1 MSIEVKNLRFRYG
14 ARPVIGDVSFTAEK
28 GELLAVLGPNGVGKS
43 TLFRCLLGFLK
54 PVGGE
59 ILVDG
64 KELTA
69 YSRRELAKKIA
80 YIPQS
85 HTPAFDHTVLDS
97 VLMGMTAQLRVFEQP
112 GQAQREKAM
121 QMLRALGIEKL
132 SSRGCMKISGGER
145 QLMLLARAL
154 VQDASMLIMD
164 EPTANLD
171 YGNSCRVMERVKK
184 LGQTGYTII
193 FSTHNMSSVEEICDN
208 IALINRSQVVLS
220 GNVTE
225 VKSRFRT
232 NNFTLRFHTGS
243 GKLQPIPEMFSLLTE
258 KDLAGTSE
266 VRIHKEPGIT
276 NSALL
281 SALAGQTEIISFT
294 EEIPSMNDIFI
305 NTVSG
310 TNTTQA

>member
-121 QMLRALGIEKL
+121 QMRRALGIEKL

-193 FSTHNMSSVEEICDN
+193 FSTHDPNQAFSYATKVL
-208 IALINRSQVVLS
+208 ALKDGGVMAVGAPEAVLTEDVLS
-220 GNVTE
+220 SLYG
-225 VKSRFRT
+225 
-232 NNFTLRFHTGS
+232 
-243 GKLQPIPEMFSLLTE
+243 IPVARCEIETVFGRKTICMP
-258 KDLAGTSE
+258 
-266 VRIHKEPGIT
+266 VPGGMED
-276 NSALL
+276 A
-281 SALAGQTEIISFT
+281 
-294 EEIPSMNDIFI
+294 
-305 NTVSG
+305 
-310 TNTTQA
+310 

>member
-1 MSIEVKNLRFRYG
+1 MSIEVKNLRFCYG

-54 PVGGE
+54 PVSGE

-64 KELTA
+64 KELGA

-97 VLMGMTAQLRVFEQP
+97 VLMGMTAQLGVFEQP
-112 GQAQREKAM
+112 GQAQREKAL

-184 LGQTGYTII
+184 LGQNGYTIFFPRTTPI
-193 FSTHNMSSVEEICDN
+193 RRFPMQRRYW
-208 IALINRSQVVLS
+208 RS
-220 GNVTE
+220 
-225 VKSRFRT
+225 K
-232 NNFTLRFHTGS
+232 
-243 GKLQPIPEMFSLLTE
+243 M
-258 KDLAGTSE
+258 A
-266 VRIHKEPGIT
+266 
-276 NSALL
+276 A
-281 SALAGQTEIISFT
+281 
-294 EEIPSMNDIFI
+294 
-305 NTVSG
+305 
-310 TNTTQA
+310 

>member
-28 GELLAVLGPNGVGKS
+28 GALLAVLGPNGVGKS

-64 KELTA
+64 KELGA

-85 HTPAFDHTVLDS
+85 HSPAFDHTVLDS
-97 VLMGMTAQLRVFEQP
+97 VLMGMTAQLGVFEQP

-132 SSRGCMKISGGER
+132 ADRGCMKISGGER

-193 FSTHNMSSVEEICDN
+193 FSTHDPNQAFSYATKVL
-208 IALINRSQVVLS
+208 ALKDGGVMAVGAPEAVLTEDVLS
-220 GNVTE
+220 RLYG
-225 VKSRFRT
+225 
-232 NNFTLRFHTGS
+232 
-243 GKLQPIPEMFSLLTE
+243 IPVARCEMETVFGRKTICMP
-258 KDLAGTSE
+258 
-266 VRIHKEPGIT
+266 VPGGMED
-276 NSALL
+276 A
-281 SALAGQTEIISFT
+281 
-294 EEIPSMNDIFI
+294 
-305 NTVSG
+305 
-310 TNTTQA
+310 

>member
-97 VLMGMTAQLRVFEQP
+97 VLMGMTAQLGVFEQP
-112 GQAQREKAM
+112 GQAQREKAL

-132 SSRGCMKISGGER
+132 ADRGCMKISGGER

-193 FSTHNMSSVEEICDN
+193 FSTHDPNQAFSYATKVL
-208 IALINRSQVVLS
+208 ALKDGGVMAVGAPEAVLTEDVLS
-220 GNVTE
+220 RLYG
-225 VKSRFRT
+225 
-232 NNFTLRFHTGS
+232 
-243 GKLQPIPEMFSLLTE
+243 IPVARCEMETVFGRKTICMP
-258 KDLAGTSE
+258 
-266 VRIHKEPGIT
+266 VPGGMEG
-276 NSALL
+276 A
-281 SALAGQTEIISFT
+281 
-294 EEIPSMNDIFI
+294 
-305 NTVSG
+305 
-310 TNTTQA
+310 

>member
-64 KELTA
+64 KELGA

-85 HTPAFDHTVLDS
+85 HSPAFDHTVLDS
-97 VLMGMTAQLRVFEQP
+97 VLMGMTAQLGVFEQP

-121 QMLRALGIEKL
+121 QMLRALGMEKL
-132 SSRGCMKISGGER
+132 SSRSCMKISGGER

-171 YGNSCRVMERVKK
+171 YGNSCRVMERVKR
-184 LGQTGYTII
+184 LGQNGYTII
-193 FSTHNMSSVEEICDN
+193 FSTHDPNQAFSYATKVL
-208 IALINRSQVVLS
+208 ALKDGGVMAVGAPEAVLTEDVLS
-220 GNVTE
+220 
-225 VKSRFRT
+225 
-232 NNFTLRFHTGS
+232 
-243 GKLQPIPEMFSLLTE
+243 KLYGIPVARCEMETVFGRKTICMP
-258 KDLAGTSE
+258 
-266 VRIHKEPGIT
+266 VPGGMEG
-276 NSALL
+276 A
-281 SALAGQTEIISFT
+281 
-294 EEIPSMNDIFI
+294 
-305 NTVSG
+305 
-310 TNTTQA
+310 

>member
-1 MSIEVKNLRFRYG
+1 MSIEVKNLRFCYG
-14 ARPVIGDVSFTAEK
+14 ARPVIGDVSFTSGK

-54 PVGGE
+54 PVSGE

-64 KELTA
+64 KELGA
-69 YSRRELAKKIA
+69 YSRRELAKKLA

-97 VLMGMTAQLRVFEQP
+97 VLMGMTAQLGVFEQP
-112 GQAQREKAM
+112 GQAQREKAL

-145 QLMLLARAL
+145 QLMLLARSL

-184 LGQTGYTII
+184 LGQAGYTII
-193 FSTHNMSSVEEICDN
+193 FSTHDPNQAFSYATKVL
-208 IALINRSQVVLS
+208 ALKDGGVMAVGAPEAVLTEDVLS
-220 GNVTE
+220 RLYG
-225 VKSRFRT
+225 
-232 NNFTLRFHTGS
+232 
-243 GKLQPIPEMFSLLTE
+243 IPVARCEMETVFGRKTICMP
-258 KDLAGTSE
+258 
-266 VRIHKEPGIT
+266 VPGGMEG
-276 NSALL
+276 A
-281 SALAGQTEIISFT
+281 
-294 EEIPSMNDIFI
+294 
-305 NTVSG
+305 
-310 TNTTQA
+310 

>member
-1 MSIEVKNLRFRYG
+1 MSIEVKNLRFCYG
-14 ARPVIGDVSFTAEK
+14 ARPVIGDVSFTVEK

-54 PVGGE
+54 PVSGE

-64 KELTA
+64 KELGA
-69 YSRRELAKKIA
+69 YSRRELAKKLA

-112 GQAQREKAM
+112 GQAQREKAV

-132 SSRGCMKISGGER
+132 ADRGCMKISGGER

-193 FSTHNMSSVEEICDN
+193 FSTHDPNQAFSYATKVL
-208 IALINRSQVVLS
+208 ALKDGGVMAVGAPEAVLTQAVLS
-220 GNVTE
+220 RLYGIPVARCEMETAFGRKTICMPVPGGTE
-225 VKSRFRT
+225 
-232 NNFTLRFHTGS
+232 G
-243 GKLQPIPEMFSLLTE
+243 
-258 KDLAGTSE
+258 A
-266 VRIHKEPGIT
+266 
-276 NSALL
+276 
-281 SALAGQTEIISFT
+281 
-294 EEIPSMNDIFI
+294 
-305 NTVSG
+305 
-310 TNTTQA
+310 

>member
-64 KELTA
+64 KELGA

-85 HTPAFDHTVLDS
+85 HSPAFDHTVLDN
-97 VLMGMTAQLRVFEQP
+97 VLMGMTAQLGVFEQP
-112 GQAQREKAM
+112 GQAQREKAL
-121 QMLRALGIEKL
+121 QMLRALGIQKL
-132 SSRGCMKISGGER
+132 ADRGCMKISGGER

-193 FSTHNMSSVEEICDN
+193 FSTHDPNQAFSYATKVL
-208 IALINRSQVVLS
+208 ALKDGGVMAVGAPEAVLTEDVLS
-220 GNVTE
+220 RLYG
-225 VKSRFRT
+225 
-232 NNFTLRFHTGS
+232 
-243 GKLQPIPEMFSLLTE
+243 IPVARCEMETVFGRKTICMP
-258 KDLAGTSE
+258 
-266 VRIHKEPGIT
+266 VPGGMEG
-276 NSALL
+276 A
-281 SALAGQTEIISFT
+281 
-294 EEIPSMNDIFI
+294 
-305 NTVSG
+305 
-310 TNTTQA
+310 

>member
-64 KELTA
+64 KELGA

-85 HTPAFDHTVLDS
+85 HSPAFDHTVLDS

-112 GQAQREKAM
+112 GQAQREKAV

-132 SSRGCMKISGGER
+132 ADRGCMKISGGER

-171 YGNSCRVMERVKK
+171 YGNSCRVMERVKR
-184 LGQTGYTII
+184 LGQNGYTII
-193 FSTHNMSSVEEICDN
+193 FSTHDPNQAFSYATKVL
-208 IALINRSQVVLS
+208 ALKDGGVMAVGAPETVLTQAVLS
-220 GNVTE
+220 RLYG
-225 VKSRFRT
+225 
-232 NNFTLRFHTGS
+232 
-243 GKLQPIPEMFSLLTE
+243 IPVARCEMETAFGRKTICMP
-258 KDLAGTSE
+258 
-266 VRIHKEPGIT
+266 VPGGMEG
-276 NSALL
+276 A
-281 SALAGQTEIISFT
+281 
-294 EEIPSMNDIFI
+294 
-305 NTVSG
+305 
-310 TNTTQA
+310 

>member
-64 KELTA
+64 KELGA

-85 HTPAFDHTVLDS
+85 HSPAFDHTVLDS
-97 VLMGMTAQLRVFEQP
+97 VLMGMTAQLGVFEQP

-121 QMLRALGIEKL
+121 QMLRALGMEKL
-132 SSRGCMKISGGER
+132 FDRGCMKISGGER

-193 FSTHNMSSVEEICDN
+193 FSTHDPNQAFSYATKVL
-208 IALINRSQVVLS
+208 ALKDGGVMAVGAPEAVLTEDVLS
-220 GNVTE
+220 RLYG
-225 VKSRFRT
+225 
-232 NNFTLRFHTGS
+232 
-243 GKLQPIPEMFSLLTE
+243 IPVARCEMETAFGRKTICMP
-258 KDLAGTSE
+258 
-266 VRIHKEPGIT
+266 VPGGMEG
-276 NSALL
+276 A
-281 SALAGQTEIISFT
+281 
-294 EEIPSMNDIFI
+294 
-305 NTVSG
+305 
-310 TNTTQA
+310 

>member
-64 KELTA
+64 KELGA

-85 HTPAFDHTVLDS
+85 HSPAFDHTVLDS
-97 VLMGMTAQLRVFEQP
+97 VLMGMTAQLGVFEQP
-112 GQAQREKAM
+112 GQAQREKAV

-132 SSRGCMKISGGER
+132 SSCGCMKISGGER

-171 YGNSCRVMERVKK
+171 YGNSCRVMERVKR
-184 LGQTGYTII
+184 LGQNGYTII
-193 FSTHNMSSVEEICDN
+193 FSTHDPNQAFSYATKVL
-208 IALINRSQVVLS
+208 ALKDGGVMAVGAPEAVLTEDVLS
-220 GNVTE
+220 RLYG
-225 VKSRFRT
+225 
-232 NNFTLRFHTGS
+232 
-243 GKLQPIPEMFSLLTE
+243 IPVARCEIETVFGRKTICMP
-258 KDLAGTSE
+258 
-266 VRIHKEPGIT
+266 VPGGMEG
-276 NSALL
+276 A
-281 SALAGQTEIISFT
+281 
-294 EEIPSMNDIFI
+294 
-305 NTVSG
+305 
-310 TNTTQA
+310 

>member
-64 KELTA
+64 KELGA

-85 HTPAFDHTVLDS
+85 HSPAFDHTVLDN
-97 VLMGMTAQLRVFEQP
+97 VLMGMTAQLGVFEQP
-112 GQAQREKAM
+112 GQAQREKAL

-132 SSRGCMKISGGER
+132 ADRGCMKISGGER

-193 FSTHNMSSVEEICDN
+193 FSTHDPNQAFSYATKVL
-208 IALINRSQVVLS
+208 ALKDGGVMAVGAPEAVLTEDVLS
-220 GNVTE
+220 RLYG
-225 VKSRFRT
+225 
-232 NNFTLRFHTGS
+232 
-243 GKLQPIPEMFSLLTE
+243 IPVARCEMETVFGRKTICMP
-258 KDLAGTSE
+258 
-266 VRIHKEPGIT
+266 VPGGMEG
-276 NSALL
+276 A
-281 SALAGQTEIISFT
+281 
-294 EEIPSMNDIFI
+294 
-305 NTVSG
+305 
-310 TNTTQA
+310 

>member
-132 SSRGCMKISGGER
+132 SSRGGMKISGGER

-193 FSTHNMSSVEEICDN
+193 FSTHDPNQAFSYATKVL
-208 IALINRSQVVLS
+208 ALKDGGVMAVGAPEAVLTEDVLS
-220 GNVTE
+220 RLYG
-225 VKSRFRT
+225 
-232 NNFTLRFHTGS
+232 
-243 GKLQPIPEMFSLLTE
+243 IPVARCEMETVFGRKTICMP
-258 KDLAGTSE
+258 
-266 VRIHKEPGIT
+266 VPGGMED
-276 NSALL
+276 A
-281 SALAGQTEIISFT
+281 
-294 EEIPSMNDIFI
+294 
-305 NTVSG
+305 
-310 TNTTQA
+310 

>member
-85 HTPAFDHTVLDS
+85 HSPAFDHTVLDS
-97 VLMGMTAQLRVFEQP
+97 VLMGMTAQLGVFEQP

-121 QMLRALGIEKL
+121 QMLRALGMEKL
-132 SSRGCMKISGGER
+132 FDRGCMKISGGER

-193 FSTHNMSSVEEICDN
+193 FSTHDPNQAFSYATKVL
-208 IALINRSQVVLS
+208 ALKDGGVMAVGAPEAVLTQAVLS
-220 GNVTE
+220 RLYGIPVARCEMETAFGRKTICMPVPGGTE
-225 VKSRFRT
+225 
-232 NNFTLRFHTGS
+232 G
-243 GKLQPIPEMFSLLTE
+243 
-258 KDLAGTSE
+258 A
-266 VRIHKEPGIT
+266 
-276 NSALL
+276 
-281 SALAGQTEIISFT
+281 
-294 EEIPSMNDIFI
+294 
-305 NTVSG
+305 
-310 TNTTQA
+310 

>member
-64 KELTA
+64 KELGA
-69 YSRRELAKKIA
+69 YSQRELAKKIA

-85 HTPAFDHTVLDS
+85 HSPAFDHTVLDS
-97 VLMGMTAQLRVFEQP
+97 VLMGMTAQLGVFEQP
-112 GQAQREKAM
+112 GQA
-121 QMLRALGIEKL
+121 LGMEKL

-184 LGQTGYTII
+184 LGQAGYTII
-193 FSTHNMSSVEEICDN
+193 FSTHDPNQAFSYATKVL
-208 IALINRSQVVLS
+208 ALKEGGVMAVGAPEAVLTEDVLS
-220 GNVTE
+220 RLYG
-225 VKSRFRT
+225 
-232 NNFTLRFHTGS
+232 
-243 GKLQPIPEMFSLLTE
+243 IPVARCEMETVFGRKTICMP
-258 KDLAGTSE
+258 
-266 VRIHKEPGIT
+266 VPGGMEG
-276 NSALL
+276 A
-281 SALAGQTEIISFT
+281 
-294 EEIPSMNDIFI
+294 
-305 NTVSG
+305 
-310 TNTTQA
+310 

>member
-64 KELTA
+64 KELGA

-85 HTPAFDHTVLDS
+85 HSPAFDHTVLDN
-97 VLMGMTAQLRVFEQP
+97 VLMGMTAQLGVFEQP
-112 GQAQREKAM
+112 GQAQREKAL

-132 SSRGCMKISGGER
+132 ADRGRMKISGGER

-193 FSTHNMSSVEEICDN
+193 FSTHDPNQAFSYATKVL
-208 IALINRSQVVLS
+208 ALKDGGVMAVGAPETVLTQAVLS
-220 GNVTE
+220 RLYG
-225 VKSRFRT
+225 
-232 NNFTLRFHTGS
+232 
-243 GKLQPIPEMFSLLTE
+243 IPVARCEMETAFGRKTICMP
-258 KDLAGTSE
+258 
-266 VRIHKEPGIT
+266 VPGGMEG
-276 NSALL
+276 A
-281 SALAGQTEIISFT
+281 
-294 EEIPSMNDIFI
+294 
-305 NTVSG
+305 
-310 TNTTQA
+310 

>member
-97 VLMGMTAQLRVFEQP
+97 VLMGMTAQLGVFEQP
-112 GQAQREKAM
+112 GQAQREKAL

-132 SSRGCMKISGGER
+132 ADRGCMKISGGER

-193 FSTHNMSSVEEICDN
+193 FSTHDPNQAFSYATKVL
-208 IALINRSQVVLS
+208 ALKDGGVMAVGAPEAVLTEDVLS
-220 GNVTE
+220 RLYG
-225 VKSRFRT
+225 
-232 NNFTLRFHTGS
+232 
-243 GKLQPIPEMFSLLTE
+243 IPVARCEME
-258 KDLAGTSE
+258 
-266 VRIHKEPGIT
+266 
-276 NSALL
+276 
-281 SALAGQTEIISFT
+281 
-294 EEIPSMNDIFI
+294 
-305 NTVSG
+305 TVFG
-310 TNTTQA
+310 RKTICMPVLGGMEGA

>member
-54 PVGGE
+54 PVSGE

-64 KELTA
+64 KELGA

-97 VLMGMTAQLRVFEQP
+97 VLMGMTAQLCVFEQP

-171 YGNSCRVMERVKK
+171 YGNSCNQAFSYATKVLALKDGGVMAVGAPEAV
-184 LGQTGYTII
+184 LT
-193 FSTHNMSSVEEICDN
+193 ED
-208 IALINRSQVVLS
+208 VLS
-220 GNVTE
+220 RLYG
-225 VKSRFRT
+225 
-232 NNFTLRFHTGS
+232 
-243 GKLQPIPEMFSLLTE
+243 IPVARCEMETVFGRKTICMP
-258 KDLAGTSE
+258 
-266 VRIHKEPGIT
+266 VPGGMEG
-276 NSALL
+276 A
-281 SALAGQTEIISFT
+281 
-294 EEIPSMNDIFI
+294 
-305 NTVSG
+305 
-310 TNTTQA
+310 

>member
-1 MSIEVKNLRFRYG
+1 MSIEVKHLRFCYG

-54 PVGGE
+54 PVSGE

-64 KELTA
+64 RNQET
-69 YSRRELAKKIA
+69 YSRRELARKLA

-97 VLMGMTAQLRVFEQP
+97 VLMGMTAQLGVFEQP
-112 GQAQREKAM
+112 GEVQREKAM

-132 SSRGCMKISGGER
+132 FDRGCMKISGGER

-171 YGNSCRVMERVKK
+171 YGNSCRVMERVKR
-184 LGQTGYTII
+184 LGQNGYTII
-193 FSTHNMSSVEEICDN
+193 FSTHDPNQAFSYATKVL
-208 IALINRSQVVLS
+208 ALKDGGVMAVGAPEAVLTEDVLS
-220 GNVTE
+220 RLYGIPVARCEMETAFGRKTICMPVPGGTE
-225 VKSRFRT
+225 
-232 NNFTLRFHTGS
+232 G
-243 GKLQPIPEMFSLLTE
+243 
-258 KDLAGTSE
+258 A
-266 VRIHKEPGIT
+266 
-276 NSALL
+276 
-281 SALAGQTEIISFT
+281 
-294 EEIPSMNDIFI
+294 
-305 NTVSG
+305 
-310 TNTTQA
+310 

>member
-1 MSIEVKNLRFRYG
+1 MSIDVKNLRFRYG

-64 KELTA
+64 KELGA

-85 HTPAFDHTVLDS
+85 HAPAFDHTVLDS

-112 GQAQREKAM
+112 GQAQREKAV

-132 SSRGCMKISGGER
+132 ADRGCMKISGGER

-171 YGNSCRVMERVKK
+171 YGNSCRVMERVKR
-184 LGQTGYTII
+184 LGQNGYTII
-193 FSTHNMSSVEEICDN
+193 FSTHDPNQAFSYATKVL
-208 IALINRSQVVLS
+208 ALKDGGVMAVGAPEAVLTQAVLS
-220 GNVTE
+220 RLYG
-225 VKSRFRT
+225 
-232 NNFTLRFHTGS
+232 
-243 GKLQPIPEMFSLLTE
+243 IPVARCEMETAFGRKTICMP
-258 KDLAGTSE
+258 
-266 VRIHKEPGIT
+266 VPGGMEG
-276 NSALL
+276 A
-281 SALAGQTEIISFT
+281 
-294 EEIPSMNDIFI
+294 
-305 NTVSG
+305 
-310 TNTTQA
+310 

>member
-64 KELTA
+64 KELGA

-85 HTPAFDHTVLDS
+85 HSPAFDHTVLDS
-97 VLMGMTAQLRVFEQP
+97 VLMGMTAQLGVFEQP
-112 GQAQREKAM
+112 GQAQREKAV

-132 SSRGCMKISGGER
+132 SSRSCMKISGGER

-171 YGNSCRVMERVKK
+171 YGNSCRVMERVKR
-184 LGQTGYTII
+184 LGQNGYTII
-193 FSTHNMSSVEEICDN
+193 FSTHDPNQAFSYATKVL
-208 IALINRSQVVLS
+208 ALKDGGVMAVGAPEAVLTEDVLS
-220 GNVTE
+220 RLYG
-225 VKSRFRT
+225 
-232 NNFTLRFHTGS
+232 
-243 GKLQPIPEMFSLLTE
+243 IPVARCEIETVFGRKTICMP
-258 KDLAGTSE
+258 
-266 VRIHKEPGIT
+266 VPGGMEG
-276 NSALL
+276 A
-281 SALAGQTEIISFT
+281 
-294 EEIPSMNDIFI
+294 
-305 NTVSG
+305 
-310 TNTTQA
+310 